1 MSSRNRPR
9 VYVETSVYAS
19 VFSKEKMVEDPFPRW
34 QIAEDILRRD
44 DTQRIEVVTSTL
56 PVVEVN
62 AGMFG
67 AIDARDLI
75 RQYFAHADRL
85 LIEVDYAI
93 AARTRELFWQIA
105 DQGMPKVPL
114 EVSRCVR
121 HMGFCLT
128 HYTVHALTRDDLRTN
143 LRVEAMQSLRA

>member
-1 MSSRNRPR
+1 
-9 VYVETSVYAS
+9 
-19 VFSKEKMVEDPFPRW
+19 MVEDSFPRW

-56 PVVEVN
+56 TVVEVN

-85 LIEVDYAI
+85 LIEVEYAI

-105 DQGMPKVPL
+105 DQGMPKVPNMDLVHLACAL
-114 EVSRCVR
+114 EHSYEVLYTWDS
-121 HMGFCLT
+121 T
-128 HYTVHALTRDDLRTN
+128 HLVPLN
-143 LRVEAMQSLRA
+143 GIFGIRVEKPKIAGQLALVSVS